1 VKGGDFMEDVCYT
14 REAALEKAIETEANG
29 FKVYRDAYLTS
40 KDRLAKDLLRDLALD
55 ELRHKY
61 ILEKAFFEETVLL
74 HDAGVKSGPSMKF
87 SLLFEE
93 KTLSPSATA
102 QEVMIYAIH
111 EEKRAV
117 DFYRNMAEQCGAAP
131 MSEMYRK
138 LAQDEEGHLA
148 RLEEHYETI
157 YMKDM

>member
-1 VKGGDFMEDVCYT
+1 MDDVCYT
-14 REAALEKAIETEANG
+14 REAALEKAIETEAQS
-29 FKVYRDAYLTS
+29 FKVYREAYLSS
-40 KDRLAKDLLRDLALD
+40 KDRVAKDLLRDLALD

-74 HDAGVKSGPSMKF
+74 HDAGIKSGPTMQF
-87 SLLFEE
+87 SLLLAE
-93 KTLSPSATA
+93 KPLSPNATA

-117 DFYRNMAEQCGAAP
+117 DFYRNTAGQCGSAP
-131 MSEMYRK
+131 MSEMYKK
-138 LAQDEEGHLA
+138 LAEDEEGHLA
-148 RLEEHYETI
+148 RLEEHYEKI

>member
-1 VKGGDFMEDVCYT
+1 MEEICYT
-14 REAALEKAIETEANG
+14 REAALERAIETEAG
-29 FKVYRDAYLTS
+29 SFKVYTDAYLKS

-61 ILEKAFFEETVLL
+61 ILERAFFEETVLL
-74 HDAGVKSGPSMKF
+74 HDSGAKTGPSMKF
-87 SLLFEE
+87 SLLFQE
-93 KTLSPSATA
+93 KPLNPNATV
-102 QEVMIYAIH
+102 QEVMLHAIH

-148 RLEEHYETI
+148 RLEELYEKA
-157 YMKDM
+157 YLKEM

>member
-1 VKGGDFMEDVCYT
+1 MEEVCYT
-14 REAALEKAIETEANG
+14 REAALERAIGMEAAS
-29 FKVYRDAYLTS
+29 FEVYKNTYLEA

-74 HDAGVKSGPSMKF
+74 HDSGAKSGPSMRF

-93 KTLSPSATA
+93 KPLSPKATA

-117 DFYRNMAEQCGAAP
+117 DFYRNSAEHCGQAP
-131 MSEMYRK
+131 MAGMYSK
-138 LAQDEEGHLA
+138 LAEDEEGHLA
-148 RLEEHYETI
+148 RLEEVYEKI
-157 YMKDM
+157 YLKEM

>member
-1 VKGGDFMEDVCYT
+1 MEEVCYT
-14 REAALEKAIETEANG
+14 REAALERAIETEAAS
-29 FKVYRDAYLTS
+29 FKVYRDAYLNA

-74 HDAGVKSGPSMKF
+74 HDSGLKSGPSMKF
-87 SLLFEE
+87 SLLFAE
-93 KTLSPSATA
+93 KPLNPNATS

-117 DFYRNMAEQCGAAP
+117 DFYRNTAAQCGTAP

-148 RLEEHYETI
+148 RLEEHYEKI
-157 YMKDM
+157 YLKDM

>member
-1 VKGGDFMEDVCYT
+1 MEDVCFT
-14 REAALEKAIETEANG
+14 REAALERAIETEAG
-29 FKVYRDAYLTS
+29 SFKVYRDAYLKA

-74 HDAGVKSGPSMKF
+74 HDSGAKSGPSMKF
-87 SLLFEE
+87 SLLFQ
-93 KTLSPSATA
+93 KKPLSPDATV
-102 QEVMIYAIH
+102 QDVMIHAIH

-131 MSEMYRK
+131 MSEMYKR

-148 RLEEHYETI
+148 RLEELYEKV
-157 YMKDM
+157 YLKEM

>member
-1 VKGGDFMEDVCYT
+1 MEEVCYT
-14 REAALEKAIETEANG
+14 KEAALERAIETEAG
-29 FKVYRDAYLTS
+29 SFKVYRDAYLSS
-40 KDRLAKDLLRDLALD
+40 KDRVAKDLLKDLALD

-74 HDAGVKSGPSMKF
+74 HDSGQKSGPSMKF

-93 KTLSPSATA
+93 KPLSPKATP
-102 QEVMIYAIH
+102 QEVMIHAIH

-131 MSEMYRK
+131 MSEMYKK

-148 RLEEHYETI
+148 RLEELYEKI
-157 YMKDM
+157 YLKDM

>member
-1 VKGGDFMEDVCYT
+1 MEEVCYT
-14 REAALEKAIETEANG
+14 KEAALERAIETEAG
-29 FKVYRDAYLTS
+29 SFKVYRDAYLSS
-40 KDRLAKDLLRDLALD
+40 KDRVAKDLLKDLALD

-74 HDAGVKSGPSMKF
+74 HDSGQKSGPSMKF

-93 KTLSPSATA
+93 KPLSPKATP
-102 QEVMIYAIH
+102 QEVMIHAIH

-138 LAQDEEGHLA
+138 LAQDEETHLA

>member
-1 VKGGDFMEDVCYT
+1 MEEACYT
-14 REAALEKAIETEANG
+14 REAALEKAIETEAG
-29 FKVYRDAYLTS
+29 SFRVYRDTYLKA

-61 ILEKAFFEETVLL
+61 ILERAFFEETVLL
-74 HDAGVKSGPSMKF
+74 HDSGVRSGPSMKF
-87 SLLFEE
+87 SLLLAE
-93 KTLSPSATA
+93 KPLNPNATV

-117 DFYRNMAEQCGAAP
+117 DFYRNMAENCGDAP

-138 LAQDEEGHLA
+138 LAHDEEGHLA

>member
-1 VKGGDFMEDVCYT
+1 MKDVCYT
-14 REAALEKAIETEANG
+14 REAALQKAIETEAES
-29 FKVYRDAYLTS
+29 FKVYREAYLNS

-74 HDAGVKSGPSMKF
+74 HDAGMKSGPTMKF

-93 KTLSPSATA
+93 KPLSPNATA
-102 QEVMIYAIH
+102 QEVMIHAIH

-117 DFYRNMAEQCGAAP
+117 DFYRTMAEQCGAAP
-131 MSEMYRK
+131 MSEMYKR

-148 RLEEHYETI
+148 RLEEHYEMI
-157 YMKDM
+157 YLKDM